1 MEYCCNIISYLS
13 VPCSRRKIL
22 LNDFKKKKKVQYVS
36 YLLHKKYVICKYMYL
51 LKPVCQRRY
60 LHIIYFLPLLIHVCM
75 HMYKCRQHRVYECYI
90 WRITFNIVATILH
103 LKTLC
108 KLTWIWFLR
117 LFSVSFIFLY
127 LINFVQ
133 LFFLN
138 SYQESQANQVELVFL
153 V

>member
-22 LNDFKKKKKVQYVS
+22 LNDFKKKKKYNMS
-36 YLLHKKYVICKYMYL
+36 VIYCTKNMWSKYMYL

-108 KLTWIWFLR
+108 KLTWFWFLR